1 VPVVSRES
9 LLLYW
14 TTEIRTNRVQ
24 GMEMQILPLVL
35 LLTGCLVGIRSVA
48 IRSLAVARLRI
59 SSPRN
64 HVRGRQRRL
73 PPLPATAG
81 GKG

>member
-1 VPVVSRES
+1 MPVVSRES

-35 LLTGCLVGIRSVA
+35 VLTGCLVGIRSVA
-48 IRSLAVARLRI
+48 IRSLAV
-59 SSPRN
+59 SPHFPQRRE
-64 HVRGRQRRL
+64 VRGNL
-73 PPLPATAG
+73 CDS
-81 GKG
+81 